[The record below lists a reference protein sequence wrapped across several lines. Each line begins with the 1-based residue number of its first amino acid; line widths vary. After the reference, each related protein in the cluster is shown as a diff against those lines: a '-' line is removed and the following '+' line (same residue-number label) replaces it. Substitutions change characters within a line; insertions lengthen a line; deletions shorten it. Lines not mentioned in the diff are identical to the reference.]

1 MGRID
6 LPMAQVARLDLS
18 FCTMSVPAL
27 SAAASA
33 TLGVP
38 TSASTAAEGLVSR

>member
-1 MGRID
+1 
-6 LPMAQVARLDLS
+6 MAQVECVDLS
-18 FCTMSVPAL
+18 FCTAITPAL

-38 TSASTAAEGLVSR
+38 TSASTAALGLVSR